1 MITLRDYQ
9 EECLAK
15 LRLAFGRNRSVIL
28 QLATGAGKTA
38 VAAAI
43 AEGLAARGYSM
54 LALVHRRELV
64 DQFAETLERVGL
76 HGRYGIIAAGRAPT
90 PWAHFQIGS
99 VQTLYRRPLAMPSY
113 LPRYLVVDEC
123 RHVKAKM
130 WEQVLARF
138 PESKILG
145 LDATPERLDGE
156 PLGDH
161 FDEIVEGPG
170 IEWLV
175 AHGWLAPVTLKYLP
189 RGIVTRG
196 IPRSAGDYNRSQLGK
211 QVNDRV
217 IAGPVNAFLKYA
229 RDRRTIFFAVNRRD
243 SEAVA
248 DRLREK
254 GVRAAHVD
262 AQTPANTRDQLM
274 REFRNGDIQ
283 VLCNVDIVSEGT
295 DVPMCDCVMMGL
307 PTMSLTRYL
316 QQAGR
321 AMRPDHGR
329 DALILDLV
337 GNFWRAGFG
346 RPDLPRSWYLHTTQN
361 RNSASEVTV
370 PGTSQ
375 KVCVGCATVYP
386 GRLTACPSCGQ
397 EKTMPLPKHL
407 DIDLIDDDEGGILR
421 KPTNVMSDVR
431 RELRSLIRNR
441 GGRAAVQEIRQKYG
455 LNSRWEKNAI
465 SALNL

>member
-15 LRLAFGRNRSVIL
+15 LRLAFGRVRSVIL
-28 QLATGAGKTA
+28 QLATGAGKTPI
-38 VAAAI
+38 AAAI

-76 HGRYGIIAAGRAPT
+76 HGRYGIIASGRAPT
-90 PWAHFQIGS
+90 PWAHFHIAS
-99 VQTLYRRPLAMPSY
+99 IQTLHRRQLD
-113 LPRYLVVDEC
+113 LNPRYVVVDEC
-123 RHVKAKM
+123 HHAKAKT
-130 WEQVLARF
+130 WEEVLGRF

-145 LDATPERLDGE
+145 LSATPGRLDGK

-161 FDEIVEGPG
+161 FEEIVQGPS

-175 AHGWLAPVTLKYLP
+175 AHRWLAPTTLKYLP

-196 IPRSAGDYNRSQLGK
+196 VPHVGGDYNRKQLGK
-211 QVNDRV
+211 QVSDRV
-217 IAGPVNAFLKYA
+217 IAAPVNAFFKYA
-229 RDRRTIFFAVNRRD
+229 RDRRVIFFGINRQD
-243 SEAVA
+243 SQAVA
-248 DRLREK
+248 DKLRER

-262 AQTPANTRDQLM
+262 AKTPATLRDQLVN
-274 REFRNGDIQ
+274 EFRNGDIQ
-283 VLCNVDIVSEGT
+283 VLCNVDIVGEGT
-295 DVPMCDCVMMGL
+295 DFPMCDCVMMGV
-307 PTMSLTRYL
+307 PTMSLTKYL
-316 QQAGR
+316 QMAGR
-321 AMRPDHGR
+321 YMRPDHGR
-329 DALILDLV
+329 DGMLIDLV

-346 RPDLPRSWYLHTTQN
+346 RPDLPRRWYLHTAEN

-370 PGTSQ
+370 PSTSQ

-386 GRLTACPSCGQ
+386 ARLPACPSCGL

-407 DIDLIDDDEGGILR
+407 DIDLIDDDEGGIIN
-421 KPTNVMSDVR
+421 KPTSVMSDVR

-455 LNSRWEKNAI
+455 LNLRWEKNAI